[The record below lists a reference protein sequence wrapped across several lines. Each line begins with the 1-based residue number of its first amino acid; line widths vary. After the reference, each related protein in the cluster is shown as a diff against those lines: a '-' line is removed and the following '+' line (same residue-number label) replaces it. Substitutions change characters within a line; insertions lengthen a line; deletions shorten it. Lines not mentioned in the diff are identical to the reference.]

1 MSGNIITSI
10 QGTIWILED
19 DDQMRRIL
27 KALLSLYNCIFF
39 KTLKEF
45 AGEWQKMLNRPTLLL
60 ADLSLP
66 DGSFLKWM
74 AESQN
79 FNQSVTRCIVIS
91 GQQDIGSM
99 RACLDLGAFDYIVKP
114 FVPAEVQIKVERIL
128 TNLQL
133 PLLLDPTTHSVT
145 FNASSIT
152 LTSKQFQ
159 ILSMFHA
166 AYPVGI
172 TREDI
177 QNSVWQNTKV
187 NQKNLTVHLS
197 LLRTKLKDVGLNINH
212 QKSTYVLELI

>member
-1 MSGNIITSI
+1 
-10 QGTIWILED
+10 
-19 DDQMRRIL
+19 MRRIFQT
-27 KALLSLYNCIFF
+27 LLSPYNCIFF

-45 AGEWQKMLNRPTLLL
+45 SFEWSKATNRPTLLL

-74 AESQN
+74 EENQN
-79 FNQSVTRCIVIS
+79 FHQNVTCCIVIS
-91 GQQDIGSM
+91 GQQDIGPM
-99 RACLDLGAFDYIVKP
+99 RASLDLGAFDYIVKP

-128 TNLQL
+128 NNLQL
-133 PLLLDPTTHSVT
+133 PLILDPTTHSVS
-145 FNASSIT
+145 FNATSTT

-159 ILSMFHA
+159 ILSMLHA
-166 AYPVGI
+166 SYPVGI

-177 QNSVWQNTKV
+177 QTSVWQNTKV

-212 QKSTYVLELI
+212 QKSTYVLEPL